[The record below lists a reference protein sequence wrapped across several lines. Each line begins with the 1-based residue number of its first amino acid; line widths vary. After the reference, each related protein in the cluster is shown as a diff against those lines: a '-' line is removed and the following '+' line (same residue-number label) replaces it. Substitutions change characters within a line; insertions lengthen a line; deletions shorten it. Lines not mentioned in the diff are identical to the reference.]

1 MKKIAAVLAAL
12 GFTALLTTGLAAPAL
27 ADRSVRDAQVADL
40 YLRDADPSLDAIA
53 GQFAALWNPN
63 LPMGPKQEVSYHG
76 STVGPALQGI
86 LSQGG
91 VYDFLSIQLRA
102 TSKNISGN
110 TMTASMSGVM
120 AGFPASS
127 GTYTYVRE
135 DGLWKV
141 DWKATCEG
149 MGGCT
154 GNPDFGY

>member
-1 MKKIAAVLAAL
+1 MKKIAGLVAAL
-12 GFTALLTTGLAAPAL
+12 GLAGLLTVGTASPAL
-27 ADRSVRDAQVADL
+27 ADRSVRDATVADL

-63 LPMGPKQEVSYHG
+63 LPMSAKEEVSYHG

-91 VYDFLSIQLRA
+91 VYDFLSIQERA
-102 TSKNISGN
+102 TSKAITGN
-110 TMTASMSGVM
+110 TMTATLSGVM
-120 AGFPASS
+120 AGFPATS
-127 GTYTYVRE
+127 GTYSYIRE
-135 DGLWKV
+135 NGLWKV
-141 DWKATCEG
+141 DWKATCDA

>member
-12 GFTALLTTGLAAPAL
+12 GFVTLLTVGAATPAL

-76 STVGPALQGI
+76 STVGPALGGI

-110 TMTASMSGVM
+110 TMTATMSGVM

-141 DWKATCEG
+141 DWKATCDAL
-149 MGGCT
+149 GGCT

>member
-1 MKKIAAVLAAL
+1 MNKIVGILAVLGLA
-12 GFTALLTTGLAAPAL
+12 GLLTIGGTAPAL
-27 ADRSVRDAQVADL
+27 ADASVRNATVADL
-40 YLRDADPSLDAIA
+40 YVRDADPSLDAIA

-63 LPMGPKQEVSYHG
+63 LPIGPKEEVSYHG

-102 TSKNISGN
+102 TSKHITGDR
-110 TMTASMSGVM
+110 MTAEMSGVM
-120 AGFPASS
+120 AGFPASN

-141 DWKATCEG
+141 DWKATCDSL
-149 MGGCT
+149 GGCT

>member
-1 MKKIAAVLAAL
+1 MKTIAGVFATLGMAVL
-12 GFTALLTTGLAAPAL
+12 LTVGIAAPAH
-27 ADRSVRDAQVADL
+27 ADRSVRDAVVADL

-63 LPMGPKQEVSYHG
+63 LPISAKQEVSYHG

-91 VYDFLSIQLRA
+91 MYDFLSIQLRA
-102 TSKNISGN
+102 TTKNITGN
-110 TMTASMSGVM
+110 TMTAGMSGVM

-127 GTYTYVRE
+127 GSYSYIRE

-141 DWKATCEG
+141 DWKATCAA

>member
-1 MKKIAAVLAAL
+1 MKKIVAVLAAL
-12 GFTALLTTGLAAPAL
+12 GLATLLGIGTAAPAL
-27 ADRSVRDAQVADL
+27 ADRSVRDATVADL

-102 TSKNISGN
+102 TSKNITGD
-110 TMTASMSGVM
+110 TMTATMSGVM

-127 GTYTYVRE
+127 GTYTYIRE

-141 DWKATCEG
+141 DWKATCAG